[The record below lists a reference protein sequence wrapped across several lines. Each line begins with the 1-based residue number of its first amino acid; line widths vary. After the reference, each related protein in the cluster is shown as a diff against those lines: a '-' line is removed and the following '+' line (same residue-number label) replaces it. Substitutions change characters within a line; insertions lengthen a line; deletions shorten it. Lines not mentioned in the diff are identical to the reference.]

1 VYEILK
7 DLKEK
12 LNLEYIGIMGKD
24 GFSVYEVKDGFEN
37 SEEKIAEL
45 SEILLS
51 EIKFSR
57 DTMKSDILSSFL
69 RLENELNVYI
79 FKLNDEYFLIAIFSS
94 LTPFGKVNFYF
105 SKEKEKIIRK
115 L

>member
-1 VYEILK
+1 MFEL
-7 DLKEK
+7 LKELK
-12 LNLEYIGIMGKD
+12 KSLNLEYIGIMGKD
-24 GFSVYEVKDGFEN
+24 GFPVYEVKDSFED

-51 EIKFSR
+51 EIKFSHE
-57 DTMKSDILSSFL
+57 TMKSEILSSFL
-69 RLENELNVYI
+69 KLENKLNIYL
-79 FKLNDEYFLIAIFSS
+79 FKLNDEYFLIAIFDNS
-94 LTPFGKVNFYF
+94 TPFGKVNFYF